1 MIKQL
6 TTIQLTPSLDS
17 PHYTVL
23 KKTKEYEIRQYSPYL
38 VAETNMPSDARPAG
52 GDGFT
57 ELAGYIFGGNSR
69 YVGHSGTCL
78 VCLICMELHQ
88 PCDLRRCC
96 QPAQLA
102 MSRLAGIEEIMPWCF
117 ANAQAQCLSTT
128 WLMTAHTFVTL
139 LSAPAA
145 WDPLQGRTCQLCGCT
160 CVCSTQGCQLL

>member
-57 ELAGYIFGGNSR
+57 DLAGYIFGGNSR
-69 YVGHSGTCL
+69 YADHASACFVCECMPVVYQGDGLADLHSFLLKL
-78 VCLICMELHQ
+78 VN
-88 PCDLRRCC
+88 RT
-96 QPAQLA
+96 AVT
-102 MSRLAGIEEIMPWCF
+102 
-117 ANAQAQCLSTT
+117 QAQSL
-128 WLMTAHTFVTL
+128 WIMWFPMVRTFVRFL
-139 LSAPAA
+139 
-145 WDPLQGRTCQLCGCT
+145 
-160 CVCSTQGCQLL
+160 